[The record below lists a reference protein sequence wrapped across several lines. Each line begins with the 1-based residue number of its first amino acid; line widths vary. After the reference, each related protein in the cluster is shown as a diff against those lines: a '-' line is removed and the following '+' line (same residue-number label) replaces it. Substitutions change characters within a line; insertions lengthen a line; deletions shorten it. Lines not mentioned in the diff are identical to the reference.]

1 MDWRFAAMR
10 RTLAA
15 LILLGSAATAGDAR
29 AAEAYRYV
37 DERGNVVY
45 TDQWRRGAHR
55 VEPAPGGV
63 VPAPEAVKRRTEA
76 DREAAARP
84 RPRGYDR
91 VEIGAPARD
100 AVVWDD
106 GEGHLDVSVAVSP
119 ELQAA
124 HRLRATLDGAARDG
138 AFANN
143 TLRLSDME
151 RGTYT
156 LQVEVV
162 DDAGRTLAASEPVVF
177 HYHKHSKLAPTG
189 PTIYPRPTPLPSKR

>member
-1 MDWRFAAMR
+1 MDTRLAVTKM
-10 RTLAA
+10 TMAA
-15 LILLGSAATAGDAR
+15 LIVLGAATAGEGQ
-29 AAEAYRYV
+29 AAETYRYI

-45 TDQWRRGAHR
+45 TDQWRPGAQR
-55 VEPAPGGV
+55 VEPAHGGV

-100 AVVWDD
+100 DVVWDD
-106 GEGHLDVSVAVSP
+106 GEGHLDVAVAVSP
-119 ELQAA
+119 ELQSG
-124 HRLRATLDGAARDG
+124 HRLRVTLDGSPRDG
-138 AFANN
+138 VFANN

-151 RGTYT
+151 RGTHT

-162 DDAGRTLAASEPVVF
+162 DDAGRSLAASEPVVF
-177 HYHKHSKLAPTG
+177 HYQKHSKLAPRG
-189 PTIYPRPTPLPSKR
+189 PDIYPRPTPLPAKP